1 MENQKQKML
10 SMLDQQGIWYL
21 DATTYNEVECE
32 PELPAPLNKIFNR
45 LLAIA
50 ESKAPQ
56 DLSFDGFVNE
66 GNWLA
71 VFCDDYGKQRIE
83 IQL

>member
-1 MENQKQKML
+1 MKEKKEL
-10 SMLDQQGIWYL
+10 LAALDQQGIWYL
-21 DATTYNEVECE
+21 DATTINEVECE
-32 PELPAPLNKIFNR
+32 PELPTSLNEIFNR

-56 DLSFDGFVNE
+56 DLFFDGFVNE

-71 VFCDDYGKQRIE
+71 VFCDVNGKQRVE
-83 IQL
+83 INL